1 MTLTRILPTLRRSI
15 PDPIAGDHWPAA
27 TVATITDV
35 VVDGVSLLRVV
46 DLCGTPAVH
55 LGRAVEPGTGGRIP
69 STTMH
74 TGVVVV
80 RVLEAS
86 AQRGVDRAIV
96 IDGDLSE
103 LDPAWAE
110 ARLIGRASVARAVA
124 TTLTA
129 APSGCCAPA
138 PIALPGDLTAGD
150 LLALPYTAVT
160 DDAGVARPASG
171 WRSVEPDREQGRAY
185 RSAGTTSAAKSSS
198 PERS

>member
-55 LGRAVEPGTGGRIP
+55 LGPAAVPGTGGRLT
-69 STTMH
+69 STTLH

-86 AQRGVDRAIV
+86 ARRGLDREIV

-103 LDPAWAE
+103 LDPAWPE
-110 ARLIGRASVARAVA
+110 ARLIGRASVARAVP

-129 APSGCCAPA
+129 VSTGCSAPA
-138 PIALPGDLTAGD
+138 PLALPGDLHVGD
-150 LLALPYTAVT
+150 LLALPYATVT

-171 WRSVEPDREQGRAY
+171 WRSVEQAREQSPAY